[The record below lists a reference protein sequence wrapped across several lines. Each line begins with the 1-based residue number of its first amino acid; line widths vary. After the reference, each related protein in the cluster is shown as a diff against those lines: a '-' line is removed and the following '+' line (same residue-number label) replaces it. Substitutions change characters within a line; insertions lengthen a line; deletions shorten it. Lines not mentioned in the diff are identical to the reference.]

1 MGSDK
6 AFELIVSLG
15 PHVDGFKINHTL
27 WERTSMFTKYEGEL
41 FVDLK
46 LWDTPNSVCSVVE
59 MILEKGATMT
69 TISTFN
75 NSEVFQCLHQYS
87 EDIKLLGVTYL
98 TSWNPE
104 EQFQI
109 TREMPYIM
117 WRRHIERI
125 KKYGFIK
132 NTGGPGKYRGGLGLI
147 REYEILSDTASLNV
161 RSDKRKF
168 PPHGLFGGK
177 NGSKSYNFINPHSEK
192 RILPVLMT
200 EVEKL
205 KKGDVF
211 SHEMSGG
218 GGYGAP
224 VEREESLVLK
234 DLVEEKIDIRNAEKD
249 YGVAIIQ
256 DKDGNFIIDKKRT
269 KILRQQLNVT
279 NSNII
284 KKLK

>member
-1 MGSDK
+1 MIENK
-6 AFELIVSLG
+6 YPIR
-15 PHVDGFKINHTL
+15 IN
-27 WERTSMFTKYEGEL
+27 
-41 FVDLK
+41 
-46 LWDTPNSVCSVVE
+46 
-59 MILEKGATMT
+59 
-69 TISTFN
+69 
-75 NSEVFQCLHQYS
+75 
-87 EDIKLLGVTYL
+87 
-98 TSWNPE
+98 
-104 EQFQI
+104 
-109 TREMPYIM
+109 
-117 WRRHIERI
+117 
-125 KKYGFIK
+125 KYGFIK

-147 REYEILSDTASLNV
+147 REYEILSDTANLNV

-256 DKDGNFIIDKKRT
+256 KVILQDINPLNYENHKQDGNFIIDKKRT